1 MIGLALSGGGSRAI
15 AFHLGCLRAL
25 KDLGVLDEVE
35 VLSTISGGSVI
46 GALYSF
52 TPELSFTEFDLRA
65 RQLLRTGFHTRII
78 LELLKPQNLLHC
90 LGSLLLT
97 TFQSTVSLIP
107 GVDLPRSQRFPTR
120 TDCFANV
127 LARELFPH
135 ITMSSPRRRNI
146 NVVIGACD
154 LRTGSAFR
162 FTNTSAG
169 GWRHG
174 SAIEWDRPVAQAV
187 AASAAYPLLLPALDR
202 TWRFTRNGHEETRRI
217 LLTDGGVYDNLGA
230 AVLEPGR
237 NADFSLHSFKCDH
250 LIVCSAG
257 PGQASGDALP
267 LGFFSRLRRSFAVV
281 HRRVQDSTLHS
292 LHHLKEA
299 GAIKGF
305 ALPYLGQQ
313 DDRLPL
319 RPPDLIPRSH
329 VMAYRTDFSPMSDH
343 WIDMLSARGEQ
354 LTRALVSHYLPE
366 ICR

>member
-1 MIGLALSGGGSRAI
+1 
-15 AFHLGCLRAL
+15 L

-46 GALYSF
+46 GALYAFS
-52 TPELSFTEFDLRA
+52 PGLSFSEFDLRV
-65 RQLLRTGFHTRII
+65 RQLLRSGFHRRVI
-78 LELLKPQNLLHC
+78 LELLKPQNLLRC

-97 TFQSTVSLIP
+97 KSQSTLSLIP
-107 GVDLPRSQRFPTR
+107 GVNLPRSQRFPTR

-127 LARELFPH
+127 LAREVFPQ
-135 ITMSSPRRRNI
+135 ITMSSPCRRNM
-146 NVVIGACD
+146 NVIIGACD

-174 SAIEWDRPVAQAV
+174 SAIGWDLPVAQAV

-202 TWRFTRNGHEETRRI
+202 TWKFFRNGREETRRI

-230 AVLEPGR
+230 SILEPDR
-237 NADFSLHSFKCDH
+237 NPDFSLHAFKCEH
-250 LIVCSAG
+250 LVVCSAG
-257 PGQASGDALP
+257 HGQDSGDALP
-267 LGFFSRLRRSFAVV
+267 LGVFSRLAKSFAII
-281 HRRVQDSTLHS
+281 HRRVQDSTMHS
-292 LHHLKEA
+292 LHHLK
-299 GAIKGF
+299 GSGVIKGF

-319 RPPDLIPRSH
+319 RPPDLVPRSE
-329 VMAYRTDFSPMSDH
+329 VMAYRTNFAPMSDQ
-343 WIDMLSARGEQ
+343 WIDTISARGEQ
-354 LTRALVSHYLPE
+354 LTRALVSHYIPE